1 MKIERGSYYKMSDNT
16 VVRVDEIRFDSA
28 SCDCSIF
35 LDGEFEGKE
44 ILYFEIFEYAQLISD
59 LNFKLD
65 IILNDRH

>member
-1 MKIERGSYYKMSDNT
+1 MTIDRGSYYKMRGDT
-16 VVRVDEIRFDSA
+16 VIRVDEINFDNA

-35 LDGEFEGKE
+35 LDGKFEKKE

-65 IILNDRH
+65 VILND